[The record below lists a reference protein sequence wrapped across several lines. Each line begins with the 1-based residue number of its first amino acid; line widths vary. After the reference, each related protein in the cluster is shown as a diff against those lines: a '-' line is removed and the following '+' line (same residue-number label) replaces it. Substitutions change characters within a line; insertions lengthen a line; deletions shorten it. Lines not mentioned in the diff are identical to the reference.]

1 MPSYHAYPQKSRKD
15 DMAEEEALY
24 ARNNIRDDVRN
35 QIQSDALQKVFVTF
49 VTYARTVFFKK
60 KINFI
65 FFQK

>member
-1 MPSYHAYPQKSRKD
+1 MHETKSKT
-15 DMAEEEALY
+15 
-24 ARNNIRDDVRN
+24 NVCDDVRN